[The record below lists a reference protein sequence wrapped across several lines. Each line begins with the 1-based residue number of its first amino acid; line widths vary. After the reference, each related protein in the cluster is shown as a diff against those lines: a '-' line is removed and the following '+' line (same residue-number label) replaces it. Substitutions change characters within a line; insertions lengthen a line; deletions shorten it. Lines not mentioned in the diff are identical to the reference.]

1 MQASNLKLLPL
12 ILPLACSSPTLDDS
26 RHPTGS
32 RTLATSTS
40 YQTLYAVSADEGVV
54 SRVPSALG
62 AISGLMI
69 GGEPTRIARA
79 QDRIFVTLRAQRQV
93 AVLKDDGQGL
103 VVETTLSV
111 GAEPYGIVADEAG
124 EKIYVASSQSQRVDE
139 IDAGSLTV
147 LRSFTIEGEPRWLAL
162 HPAGKLYVA
171 SAQGARV
178 STIDLEDGEIQVGH
192 LPTIQRRGLAGTAF
206 DLSARITGDPAVT
219 PDGEKVVI
227 PALYVDNTT
236 PIAEGEEEAAAPEP
250 SGGYGGSAN
259 EPRMNA
265 SVVMTPA
272 TGDGELLLEDAE
284 VVRLIGQPDDATP
297 KLGYPSSVAI
307 SPNSSLAYVSVEG
320 ADGVIALPIDAT
332 DEPGI
337 GERLFGA
344 FGGDFGSR
352 TESYVTTGAGPRG
365 LIFTREDRAYVH
377 TFITPQVGFFSASAV
392 EPNVLSGRGSR
403 RTYALE
409 LEVQVAEALP
419 EPLYSGRKHF
429 YDTNDSRMS
438 SPGSGLSCA
447 TCHFEGRNDG
457 TTWTFTKGPRQT
469 PSLAGKV
476 SETEPVR
483 WEADRAS
490 VAEDARRTS
499 QGLMGGDA
507 INENQLEAL
516 SAFIDF
522 TRDVDVELKGQS
534 DQSIERGRGIFFR
547 PEVGCANCHSGARY
561 TDNRTYAM
569 FGMPVVKTRSLTS
582 IAASAPYLHDGSA
595 PTLADV
601 VERARDGSMGNTG
614 GLSDSERADLVRF
627 LQSL

>member
-1 MQASNLKLLPL
+1 MQASTLKLSPL
-12 ILPLACSSPTLDDS
+12 VFALACSSPTLQDA

-54 SRVPSALG
+54 SRVPKELTS
-62 AISGLMI
+62 ITGLTI

-79 QDRIFVTLRAQRQV
+79 QDRIFVTLRSQRQV
-93 AVLKDDGQGL
+93 AVLKDDGRGL
-103 VVETTLSV
+103 LEEARISV
-111 GAEPYGIVADEAG
+111 GAEPYGVVADEAG
-124 EKIYVASSQSQRVDE
+124 EKIYVASSQSNRVDE
-139 IDAGSLTV
+139 IDAGSLV
-147 LRSFTIEGEPRWLAL
+147 VVRSFGIEGEPRWLAL

-171 SAQGARV
+171 SAQGGRV
-178 STIDLEDGEIQVGH
+178 STIDLESGEVQSGR
-192 LPTIQRRGLAGTAF
+192 LPIIQRRGLAGSAF

-236 PIAEGEEEAAAPEP
+236 PIAEGEDEAEAPAP
-250 SGGYGGSAN
+250 SGGYGGSAT
-259 EPRMNA
+259 EPRMNS
-265 SVVMTPA
+265 SVVLAPA
-272 TGDGELLLEDAE
+272 TGDGDLLLEDAE
-284 VVRLIGQPDDATP
+284 VVRLLGQPANATP

-320 ADGVIALPIDAT
+320 ADGVIGLPIDAT
-332 DEPGI
+332 DEPGL

-352 TESYVTTGAGPRG
+352 TETYVTTSAGPRG
-365 LIFTREDRAYVH
+365 LVFTSEDRAYVH
-377 TFITPQVGFFSASAV
+377 SFISPKVGYFGTGAI
-392 EPNVLSGRGSR
+392 EPGLLAGRAAGQ
-403 RTYALE
+403 TYNMD
-409 LEVQVAEALP
+409 LEVGVAEALP
-419 EPLYSGRKHF
+419 EPLYSGRLHF
-429 YDTNDSRMS
+429 YTTNDSRMS
-438 SPGSGLSCA
+438 ARGSGLSCA

-476 SETEPVR
+476 SETAPVR
-483 WEADRAS
+483 WEADRES
-490 VAEDARRTS
+490 VTDDARQTS
-499 QGLMGGDA
+499 QGLMGGES

-516 SAFIDF
+516 AAFIDF

-534 DQSIERGRGIFFR
+534 DAAIERGRAIFFR
-547 PEVGCANCHSGARY
+547 PEVACGNCHSGARY
-561 TDNRTYAM
+561 TDNRTYPM
-569 FGMPVVKTRSLTS
+569 FDMPAVKTRSLTG
-582 IAASAPYLHDGSA
+582 IAATPPYLHDGSA
-595 PTLADV
+595 ATLADV

-614 GLSDSERADLVRF
+614 LLSDSERADLVRF

>member
-1 MQASNLKLLPL
+1 MPASTQKLLPL
-12 ILPLACSSPTLDDS
+12 IFVLACSSPTLEDS

-32 RTLATSTS
+32 RTLASSTS

-54 SRVPSALG
+54 SRVPKDLTS
-62 AISGLMI
+62 ITGLAI

-79 QDRIFVTLRAQRQV
+79 QDRIFVTLRSQRQV
-93 AVLKDDGQGL
+93 AVLKDDGRGL
-103 VVETTLSV
+103 VQEAAISV

-124 EKIYVASSQSQRVDE
+124 AKLYVASSQSHRVDE
-139 IDAGSLTV
+139 IDAGSLVV
-147 LRSFTIEGEPRWLAL
+147 LRSFAVEGEPRWLAL

-171 SAQGARV
+171 SAQGGRV
-178 STIDLEDGEIQVGH
+178 STIDLESGEVFGGR
-192 LPTIQRRGLAGTAF
+192 LPTIQRRGPDGAAF
-206 DLSARITGDPAVT
+206 DLSVRITGDPAVT

-236 PIAEGEEEAAAPEP
+236 PIAEGQEEAAPAP
-250 SGGYGGSAN
+250 SGGYGGSAA
-259 EPRMNA
+259 EPRMNSA
-265 SVVMTPA
+265 VVLTPA

-284 VVRLIGQPDDATP
+284 VVRLVGQPDNAIP

-307 SPNSSLAYVSVEG
+307 SPNSSLAYVSIEG
-320 ADGVIALPIDAT
+320 ADGVIALPIDPT

-337 GERLFGA
+337 GERIFGA

-352 TESYVTTGAGPRG
+352 TETYVATGAGPRG
-365 LIFTREDRAYVH
+365 VIFTSDTRAYVH
-377 TFITPQVGFFSASAV
+377 SFISPRVGYFGANAIEPSVLNGRAS
-392 EPNVLSGRGSR
+392 RQ
-403 RTYALE
+403 TYALD
-409 LEVQVAEALP
+409 LEVGVAEPLP
-419 EPLYSGRKHF
+419 EPLYSGRLNF
-429 YDTNDSRMS
+429 YTTNDSRMS
-438 SPGSGLSCA
+438 SRGSGLSCA

-457 TTWTFTKGPRQT
+457 NTWTFTKGPRQT

-476 SETEPVR
+476 SETAPVR
-483 WEADRAS
+483 WEADRES

-507 INENQLEAL
+507 INEDQLEAL
-516 SAFIDF
+516 AAFIDF

-534 DQSIERGRGIFFR
+534 DEAIERGRAIFFR
-547 PEVGCANCHSGARY
+547 PEVACGNCHSGARY
-561 TDNRTYAM
+561 TDNRTYRM
-569 FGMPVVKTRSLTS
+569 FGMPAVKTRSLTG
-582 IAASAPYLHDGSA
+582 IAATPPYLHDGSA
-595 PTLADV
+595 ATLAEV